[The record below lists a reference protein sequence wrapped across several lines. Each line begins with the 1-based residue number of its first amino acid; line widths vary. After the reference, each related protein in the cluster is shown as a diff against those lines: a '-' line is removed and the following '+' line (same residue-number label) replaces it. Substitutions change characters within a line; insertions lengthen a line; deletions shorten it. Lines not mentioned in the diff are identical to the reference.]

1 MAVVYLFKV
10 NGRFI
15 LVWLFMSLTV
25 TNQAP
30 AAKFKLYHCQTTAG
44 PVVVQDRP
52 CAVTRMKSVQ
62 LDRQSK
68 DRNKPAT
75 NNKQKYTPKT
85 LAQASLSSTQNRSPQ
100 AFIDIVNRRNWPLKL
115 TRNGHGWQL
124 TVQVPGKNNSEQA
137 GQLSVQYFRNPQA
150 TLNQDAFSYALDL
163 YHEIRHQYRLID
175 SRFKSH
181 PAYKIF
187 NIAYHKAQL
196 SANTE
201 FYMGKFDDSLWVFS
215 LQSHV
220 SDLHNTRHLMA
231 QLQALMSFEG

>member
-1 MAVVYLFKV
+1 
-10 NGRFI
+10 
-15 LVWLFMSLTV
+15 MSLLFI
-25 TNQAP
+25 NQAP
-30 AAKFKLYHCQTTAG
+30 AAKFKLYHCQTTTG
-44 PVVVQDRP
+44 SVVVQDRP
-52 CAVTRMKSVQ
+52 CAVTRMKSVKPGS
-62 LDRQSK
+62 QSK
-68 DRNKPAT
+68 KRNKAVT
-75 NNKQKYTPKT
+75 GSKQKYTPKS
-85 LAQASLSSTQNRSPQ
+85 LAQASLSSSQNRSPQ
-100 AFIDIVNRRNWPLKL
+100 AFIDIVNKRKWPSELN
-115 TRNGHGWQL
+115 RNGHGWQL

-201 FYMGKFDDSLWVFS
+201 FYMGKFDGSLWVFS
-215 LQSHV
+215 LQSQSNEFTKTH
-220 SDLHNTRHLMA
+220 HLMA
-231 QLQALMSFEG
+231 QLQALM